1 VSAFRGSVHPAGLF
15 LYKKLILSFAVECLG
30 AQSTPLEET
39 MDIGKSFSFPFEDK
53 EWLSKLGLGA
63 IISIVP
69 ILNFAW
75 SGYMV
80 GIIRNVMNNSAD
92 PLPTWDD
99 LDEKFKDGLILFGA
113 SIIYA
118 LPILIALCLPLSAM
132 AFSGLLSGNSDMKD
146 FGQIIGEAGGVLFFG
161 LLCVFALYGIALSII
176 YPAILII
183 FSREGT
189 FASCFKFREV
199 FDLISKNAGPFFTA
213 WALSLVGSL
222 GVGLAI
228 GIVNSII
235 GWIPCIGWIASIIL
249 SFGSGIYI
257 SAVYAHL
264 FGQFGA
270 STFGSNQLA
279 TVA

>member
-1 VSAFRGSVHPAGLF
+1 
-15 LYKKLILSFAVECLG
+15 
-30 AQSTPLEET
+30 

-63 IISIVP
+63 VISIIP

-80 GIIRNVMNNSAD
+80 EIIRNVMNNRAET
-92 PLPTWDD
+92 LPTWDN
-99 LDEKFKDGLILFGA
+99 LDKKFSDGLILFGA
-113 SIIYA
+113 SVIYA
-118 LPILIALCLPLSAM
+118 LPILLAFCLPMGVM
-132 AFSGLLSGNSDMKD
+132 AFSGILSGNHDMQD
-146 FGQIIGEAGGVLFFG
+146 LARSIGEAGGVLFAC
-161 LLCVFALYGIALSII
+161 LICVFVFYGIILSII
-176 YPAILII
+176 YPAILVI

-189 FASCFKFREV
+189 FASCFKIREI
-199 FDLISKNAGPFFTA
+199 FDLISKNAVPFFSA
-213 WALSLVGSL
+213 WALGLVAGL

-228 GIVNSII
+228 GIVNTII
-235 GWIPCIGWIASIIL
+235 GWIPCIGWIISIVL
-249 SFGSGIYI
+249 SFGSGVYI

-270 STFGSNQLA
+270 TAFGSSPLA